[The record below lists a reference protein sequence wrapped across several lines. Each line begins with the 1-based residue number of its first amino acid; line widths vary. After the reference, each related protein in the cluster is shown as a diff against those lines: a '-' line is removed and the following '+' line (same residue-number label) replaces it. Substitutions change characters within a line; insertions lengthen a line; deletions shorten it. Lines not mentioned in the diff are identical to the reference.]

1 MAQRRWERTASAPEE
16 RADREAEEGS
26 ASTEGGEGREGVA
39 ATVGVVG
46 EVTAPPGV
54 RKATVEGEVGA
65 KDMEVGGE
73 EMDEGEVEVVDGD
86 DVEAEGG
93 VLGGEGILALEAT
106 GLLTQDKESG
116 STTIV
121 DAQNG

>member
-1 MAQRRWERTASAPEE
+1 M
-16 RADREAEEGS
+16 
-26 ASTEGGEGREGVA
+26 
-39 ATVGVVG
+39 
-46 EVTAPPGV
+46 
-54 RKATVEGEVGA
+54 
-65 KDMEVGGE
+65 GGE

-106 GLLTQDKESG
+106 GLLTQDAESG

-121 DAQNG
+121 DALNGFNDLIRLAML